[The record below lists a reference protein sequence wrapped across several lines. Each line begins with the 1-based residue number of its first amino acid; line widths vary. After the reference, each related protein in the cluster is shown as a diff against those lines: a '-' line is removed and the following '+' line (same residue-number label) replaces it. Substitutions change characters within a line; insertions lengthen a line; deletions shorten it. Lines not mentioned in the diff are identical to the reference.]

1 MSKEEILN
9 LLPGDY
15 IFREGEFGQHAY
27 IINSGTVE
35 LVKFTG
41 NQQSVLAELEKGALF
56 GEMAIIDSSARSA
69 SARAKTECVLKVVSE
84 EQLKKHLS
92 SSPTASLDMMR
103 RLASYV
109 RNANERLNR
118 DAFADVPETDSTSN
132 NSSDKSDDVD
142 VYTKKILREFND
154 DLDEFAKI
162 SPKKP
167 LAVAGMVIIAM
178 VLSFGVWASFAE
190 IDVTVSTRG
199 KILTSIPNVEVQSNH
214 SSVVKTILVKEGDS
228 VVKGQALAEFDET
241 LIASD
246 FRNTK
251 DELAAVNKDIART
264 KAELNFILDKEFEA
278 PTDKL
283 QLAVFEG
290 RVSEIQMQKQDH
302 EAKISGLEL
311 KLERTNIKLDRAI
324 LKSEILRDELKKAVR
339 PDIKTKRQRLN
350 VKRQLLAFLQNKP
363 YSFDE
368 NSPALEYFNSKTA
381 EIQTSLSDLK
391 GQMTLSQKD
400 VDRSKG
406 LLAAKILPKAE
417 YEKKVHDLEKTKI
430 NFDKY
435 LTSQIASTF
444 EEIQSL
450 TTELNSLEQR
460 ERKLVSD
467 IKNTDIDRDENA
479 LELEENSLDLMKA
492 KLEHKKFISGKLS
505 EKNSTLKDLTLKQ
518 QSLREKVIKL
528 TRQVEDV
535 SLTSPIDGT
544 VLKLED
550 QFEGTVIKPGDII
563 ATLVPNDLNFHVEVD
578 IDPADITHVY
588 EGATVKIM
596 LDSLPSQK
604 HGELL
609 GTVTLLS
616 KDTVDEDVFGEKNS
630 VYRAEIEIVE
640 NNLVELP
647 EGFKLMPSM
656 SVAGN
661 IKSGKRTVMTFLMFP
676 VIKTLETSFRE
687 P

>member
-41 NQQSVLAELEKGALF
+41 DQQSVLAELEKGALF

-132 NSSDKSDDVD
+132 NSSNKSDNVD
-142 VYTKKILREFND
+142 VYTQKVLREFND

-214 SSVVKTILVKEGDS
+214 SSVVKTILVKEGDN

-251 DELAAVNKDIART
+251 DELAATNTDITRT

-278 PTDKL
+278 PAGEL

-290 RVSEIQMQKQDH
+290 QVSEIQMQKLDH
-302 EAKISGLEL
+302 EAKISGLEV

-350 VKRQLLAFLQNKP
+350 VKRQLLAFLKNKP

-391 GQMTLSQKD
+391 GQMTLSQKE

-417 YEKKVHDLEKTKI
+417 YEKKVHDLEKAKI
-430 NFDKY
+430 SFDKY

-467 IKNTDIDRDENA
+467 IKNTDIDR
-479 LELEENSLDLMKA
+479 EENSLDLMKA
-492 KLEHKKFISGKLS
+492 NLEHEKFISGKLS

-518 QSLREKVIKL
+518 QSLKEKVIKL

-535 SLTSPIDGT
+535 KLTSPIDGT

-588 EGATVKIM
+588 EGATVKVM

>member
-278 PTDKL
+278 PADKL

-290 RVSEIQMQKQDH
+290 QVSEIQMQKQDH

-363 YSFDE
+363 YSFDK

-391 GQMTLSQKD
+391 GQMTLSQKE

-417 YEKKVHDLEKTKI
+417 YEKKVHDLEKAKI
-430 NFDKY
+430 SFDKY

-467 IKNTDIDRDENA
+467 IKNTDIDR
-479 LELEENSLDLMKA
+479 EENSLDLMKA
-492 KLEHKKFISGKLS
+492 NLEHEKFISGKLS
-505 EKNSTLKDLTLKQ
+505 EKNSILKDLTLKQ
-518 QSLREKVIKL
+518 QSLKEKVIKL

-535 SLTSPIDGT
+535 KLTSPIDGT

-616 KDTVDEDVFGEKNS
+616 KDTVDENVFGEKNS

>member
-41 NQQSVLAELEKGALF
+41 DQQSVLAELEKGALF

-118 DAFADVPETDSTSN
+118 DAFAEVPENDSPTSDT
-132 NSSDKSDDVD
+132 SDRSDNID
-142 VYTKKILREFND
+142 VYTKKTLREFND

-214 SSVVKTILVKEGDS
+214 SSVVKTILVKEGDD

-251 DELAAVNKDIART
+251 DELAATDKDITRT

-278 PTDKL
+278 PTGRL

-290 RVSEIQMQKQDH
+290 QVSEIQMQKQDH
-302 EAKISGLEL
+302 EAKISGLEV

-324 LKSEILRDELKKAVR
+324 LKGEILRDELKKAVR

-350 VKRQLLAFLQNKP
+350 VKQQLLAFLQNKP

-391 GQMTLSQKD
+391 GQMTLAQKE
-400 VDRSKG
+400 VDRSEG
-406 LLAAKILPKAE
+406 LLAAKILPKAD
-417 YEKKVHDLEKTKI
+417 YEKKVHDLEKAKI

-444 EEIQSL
+444 EEIQNLS
-450 TTELNSLEQR
+450 TELNSLEQR

-479 LELEENSLDLMKA
+479 LELEENSLELMKA
-492 KLEHKKFISGKLS
+492 NLEQEKFISGKLS

-518 QSLREKVIKL
+518 QSLKEKVIKL
-528 TRQVEDV
+528 TRQIEDV
-535 SLTSPIDGT
+535 KLTSPIDGT

-550 QFEGTVIKPGDII
+550 QFEGTVIKPGDVI
-563 ATLVPNDLNFHVEVD
+563 ATLVPKDLNFHIEVD

-588 EGATVKIM
+588 EGATVKVM

-609 GTVTLLS
+609 GKITLLS

-647 EGFKLMPSM
+647 EGFKLLPSM

>member
-41 NQQSVLAELEKGALF
+41 DQQSVLAELEKGALF

-69 SARAKTECVLKVVSE
+69 SARAKTECVLKIVSE

-118 DAFADVPETDSTSN
+118 DAFADVPETDSTS
-132 NSSDKSDDVD
+132 SDPSDKSDDVD
-142 VYTKKILREFND
+142 VYTQKVLREFND

-214 SSVVKTILVKEGDS
+214 SSVVKTILVKEGDN

-251 DELAAVNKDIART
+251 DELAATNKDITRT

-278 PTDKL
+278 PAGEL

-290 RVSEIQMQKQDH
+290 QVNEIQMQKLDH
-302 EAKISGLEL
+302 EAKISGLEV
-311 KLERTNIKLDRAI
+311 KLDRAV

-391 GQMTLSQKD
+391 GQMTLSQKE

-417 YEKKVHDLEKTKI
+417 YEKKVHDLEKAKI
-430 NFDKY
+430 SFDKY

-467 IKNTDIDRDENA
+467 IKNTDIDR
-479 LELEENSLDLMKA
+479 EENSLDLMKA
-492 KLEHKKFISGKLS
+492 NLAHEKFISGKLS

-518 QSLREKVIKL
+518 QSLNEKVIKL

-535 SLTSPIDGT
+535 KLTSPIDGT

-563 ATLVPNDLNFHVEVD
+563 ATLVPKDLNFRVEVD

-588 EGATVKIM
+588 EGATVKVM

-647 EGFKLMPSM
+647 EGFKLLPSM

>member
-41 NQQSVLAELEKGALF
+41 DQQSVLAELEKGALF
-56 GEMAIIDSSARSA
+56 GEMAIIDGSARSA

-118 DAFADVPETDSTSN
+118 DAFAEVPEIDSPSGDT
-132 NSSDKSDDVD
+132 SDKSDNVD
-142 VYTKKILREFND
+142 VYTKKTLREFND

-214 SSVVKTILVKEGDS
+214 SSVVKTILVREGDD
-228 VVKGQALAEFDET
+228 VVKGQALALFDET

-251 DELAAVNKDIART
+251 DELAATNKDITRT

-278 PTDKL
+278 PSSKL

-290 RVSEIQMQKQDH
+290 QVSEIQMQKQDH
-302 EAKISGLEL
+302 EAKISGLEV

-324 LKSEILRDELKKAVR
+324 LKGEILRDELKKSVR
-339 PDIKTKRQRLN
+339 PDIQTKRQRLN
-350 VKRQLLAFLQNKP
+350 VKRQLLAFLQDKP

-391 GQMTLSQKD
+391 GQMTLSQKE

-417 YEKKVHDLEKTKI
+417 YEKKIHDLEQAKI

-444 EEIQSL
+444 EEIQNLS
-450 TTELNSLEQR
+450 TELNSLEQR

-492 KLEHKKFISGKLS
+492 NLEQEKFISGKLS

-518 QSLREKVIKL
+518 QSLKEKVIKL

-535 SLTSPIDGT
+535 KLISPIDGT

-550 QFEGTVIKPGDII
+550 QFEGTVVKPGDII
-563 ATLVPNDLNFHVEVD
+563 ATLVPKDLNFHIEVD

-588 EGATVKIM
+588 EGATVKVM

-609 GTVTLLS
+609 GKVTLLS

-647 EGFKLMPSM
+647 EGFKLLPSM

>member
-41 NQQSVLAELEKGALF
+41 DQQSVLAELEKGALF

-118 DAFADVPETDSTSN
+118 DAFADVPETTSTRSN
-132 NSSDKSDDVD
+132 PSDKSEDVD

-214 SSVVKTILVKEGDS
+214 SSVVKTILVKEGDN

-251 DELAAVNKDIART
+251 DELAATNKDITRT
-264 KAELNFILDKEFEA
+264 KAELNFILNKEFEA
-278 PTDKL
+278 PAGKL

-290 RVSEIQMQKQDH
+290 QVSEIQMQKQDH
-302 EAKISGLEL
+302 EAKISGLEV

-391 GQMTLSQKD
+391 GQMTLSQKE
-400 VDRSKG
+400 VGRSKG

-417 YEKKVHDLEKTKI
+417 YEKKVHDLEKAKI
-430 NFDKY
+430 SFDKY

-492 KLEHKKFISGKLS
+492 NLEQKKFISGKLS

-518 QSLREKVIKL
+518 QSLKEKVIKL

-535 SLTSPIDGT
+535 KLTSPIDGT

-563 ATLVPNDLNFHVEVD
+563 ATLVPKDLNFHIEVD

-588 EGATVKIM
+588 EGATVKVM

-616 KDTVDEDVFGEKNS
+616 KDTVDEDVFGEKKS

>member
-41 NQQSVLAELEKGALF
+41 DQQSVLAELEKGALF

-118 DAFADVPETDSTSN
+118 DAFAEVPEIDSPSSDTSN
-132 NSSDKSDDVD
+132 RSDNID
-142 VYTKKILREFND
+142 VYTKKTLREFND

-178 VLSFGVWASFAE
+178 VLSFGIWASFAE

-214 SSVVKTILVKEGDS
+214 SSVVKTILVKEGDN

-251 DELAAVNKDIART
+251 DELVATNKDITRT

-278 PTDKL
+278 PAGEL

-290 RVSEIQMQKQDH
+290 QVSEIQMQKLDH
-302 EAKISGLEL
+302 EAKISGLEV
-311 KLERTNIKLDRAI
+311 KLDRAI
-324 LKSEILRDELKKAVR
+324 LKSEILRVELKKAVR

-391 GQMTLSQKD
+391 GQMTLSQKE

-417 YEKKVHDLEKTKI
+417 YEKKVHDLEKAKI
-430 NFDKY
+430 SFDKY

-479 LELEENSLDLMKA
+479 LELEENSLDLLKA
-492 KLEHKKFISGKLS
+492 NLEQEKFISGKLN

-518 QSLREKVIKL
+518 QSLKEKVIKL
-528 TRQVEDV
+528 TRQIEDV
-535 SLTSPIDGT
+535 KLTSPIDGT

-550 QFEGTVIKPGDII
+550 QFEGTVIKPGDVI
-563 ATLVPNDLNFHVEVD
+563 ATLVPKDLNFHIEVD

-588 EGATVKIM
+588 EGATVKVM

-609 GTVTLLS
+609 GRVTLLS

-647 EGFKLMPSM
+647 EGFKLLPSM

>member
-41 NQQSVLAELEKGALF
+41 DQQSVLAELEKGALF

-118 DAFADVPETDSTSN
+118 DAFAEVPETD
-132 NSSDKSDDVD
+132 NSASASFEKSDNID
-142 VYTKKILREFND
+142 VYTKKTLREFND

-214 SSVVKTILVKEGDS
+214 SSVVKTILVKEGDN

-251 DELAAVNKDIART
+251 DELAATNKDITRT

-278 PTDKL
+278 PTGKL

-290 RVSEIQMQKQDH
+290 QVSEIQMQKQDH
-302 EAKISGLEL
+302 EAKISGLEV

-324 LKSEILRDELKKAVR
+324 LKGEILRDELQKAVR

-363 YSFDE
+363 YSFDA

-391 GQMTLSQKD
+391 GQMMLSQKE

-417 YEKKVHDLEKTKI
+417 YEKKVHDLEKAKI

-435 LTSQIASTF
+435 LASQIASTF

-450 TTELNSLEQR
+450 STELNSLEQR

-479 LELEENSLDLMKA
+479 LELEENSLELMKA
-492 KLEHKKFISGKLS
+492 NLDQEKFISGKLN

-528 TRQVEDV
+528 TRQIEDV
-535 SLTSPIDGT
+535 KLTSPIDGT

-563 ATLVPNDLNFHVEVD
+563 ATLVPKDLNFHIEVD

-588 EGATVKIM
+588 EGATVKVM

-609 GTVTLLS
+609 GKVTLLS

-647 EGFKLMPSM
+647 EGFKLLPSM

>member
-41 NQQSVLAELEKGALF
+41 DQQSVLAELEKGALF

-118 DAFADVPETDSTSN
+118 DAFAEVPETDSTIN

-278 PTDKL
+278 PADKL
-283 QLAVFEG
+283 QFAVFEG
-290 RVSEIQMQKQDH
+290 QVSEIQMQKQDH

-492 KLEHKKFISGKLS
+492 ELEHKKFISGKLS

-518 QSLREKVIKL
+518 QSLKEKVIKL

>member
-1 MSKEEILN
+1 VDIFVARPDANGKTT
-9 LLPGDY
+9 PGDK
-15 IFREGEFGQHAY
+15 GGKVA
-27 IINSGTVE
+27 TW
-35 LVKFTG
+35 
-41 NQQSVLAELEKGALF
+41 EKGALF

-118 DAFADVPETDSTSN
+118 DAFADVPETVSASN
-132 NSSDKSDDVD
+132 NSANKSDDVD
-142 VYTKKILREFND
+142 VYTQKILREFND

-214 SSVVKTILVKEGDS
+214 SSVVKTIFVKEGDN

-251 DELAAVNKDIART
+251 DELAATNKDITRT
-264 KAELNFILDKEFEA
+264 KAELNFILDKEFEV
-278 PTDKL
+278 PTGEL

-290 RVSEIQMQKQDH
+290 QVSEIQMQKLDH
-302 EAKISGLEL
+302 EAKISGLEV
-311 KLERTNIKLDRAI
+311 KLDRAI

-368 NSPALEYFNSKTA
+368 NSSALEYFNSKTA

-391 GQMTLSQKD
+391 GQMTLSQKE

-417 YEKKVHDLEKTKI
+417 YEKKVHDLEK
-430 NFDKY
+430 
-435 LTSQIASTF
+435 A
-444 EEIQSL
+444 
-450 TTELNSLEQR
+450 
-460 ERKLVSD
+460 
-467 IKNTDIDRDENA
+467 KN
-479 LELEENSLDLMKA
+479 
-492 KLEHKKFISGKLS
+492 
-505 EKNSTLKDLTLKQ
+505 
-518 QSLREKVIKL
+518 
-528 TRQVEDV
+528 
-535 SLTSPIDGT
+535 
-544 VLKLED
+544 
-550 QFEGTVIKPGDII
+550 
-563 ATLVPNDLNFHVEVD
+563 
-578 IDPADITHVY
+578 
-588 EGATVKIM
+588 
-596 LDSLPSQK
+596 
-604 HGELL
+604 
-609 GTVTLLS
+609 
-616 KDTVDEDVFGEKNS
+616 
-630 VYRAEIEIVE
+630 
-640 NNLVELP
+640 
-647 EGFKLMPSM
+647 
-656 SVAGN
+656 
-661 IKSGKRTVMTFLMFP
+661 
-676 VIKTLETSFRE
+676 
-687 P
+687 

>member
-41 NQQSVLAELEKGALF
+41 DQQSVLAELEKGALF

-69 SARAKTECVLKVVSE
+69 SARAKTECVLKVISE

-118 DAFADVPETDSTSN
+118 DAFAEVPEID
-132 NSSDKSDDVD
+132 NSVSASSEKSDNID
-142 VYTKKILREFND
+142 VYTKKTLREFND

-214 SSVVKTILVKEGDS
+214 SSVVKTILVKEGDN
-228 VVKGQALAEFDET
+228 VLKGQALAEFDET

-251 DELAAVNKDIART
+251 DELAATNKDITRT
-264 KAELNFILDKEFEA
+264 KAELNFILDREFEA
-278 PTDKL
+278 PTGKL

-290 RVSEIQMQKQDH
+290 QVSEIKMQKQDH
-302 EAKISGLEL
+302 EAKISGLEV

-324 LKSEILRDELKKAVR
+324 LKGEILRDELKKAVR

-363 YSFDE
+363 YSFDA

-391 GQMTLSQKD
+391 GQMTLSQKE

-417 YEKKVHDLEKTKI
+417 YEKKVHDLEKAKI

-444 EEIQSL
+444 EEIQNLS
-450 TTELNSLEQR
+450 TELNSLEQR

-479 LELEENSLDLMKA
+479 LELEENSLELMKA
-492 KLEHKKFISGKLS
+492 NLDQEKFISGKLN

-518 QSLREKVIKL
+518 QGLREKVIKL
-528 TRQVEDV
+528 TRQIEDV
-535 SLTSPIDGT
+535 KLTSPIDGT

-563 ATLVPNDLNFHVEVD
+563 ATLVPKDLNFHIEVD

-609 GTVTLLS
+609 GKVTLLS

-630 VYRAEIEIVE
+630 VYRAEIEIIE

-647 EGFKLMPSM
+647 EGFKLLPSM